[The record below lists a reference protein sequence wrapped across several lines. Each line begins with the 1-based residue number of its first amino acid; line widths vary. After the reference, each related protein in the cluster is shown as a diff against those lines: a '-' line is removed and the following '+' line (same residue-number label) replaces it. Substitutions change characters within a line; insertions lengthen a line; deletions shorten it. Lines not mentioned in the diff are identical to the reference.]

1 MIVIQKPNL
10 NGYEQAEGY
19 GDLML
24 AYDQLEEH
32 VAEVLKVLKAE
43 EERIVN
49 NNQITIELIK

>member
-19 GDLML
+19 SDLML

-49 NNQITIELIK
+49 NNQIIIELIK